1 MLIVDGIEYRY
12 EGASFRFDLEVSRGE
27 VLCVIGPSG
36 AGKSTLLYLVAGF
49 LAPVSGR
56 IVIDGADVTALP
68 PESRPVTTVFQEHNL
83 FPHLTVFDNVA
94 LGVSP
99 ALKLDA
105 TARRRVGEALE
116 RVHLAGRDHR
126 RPGEL
131 SGGQRQRVTLARALV
146 RQRPVLLLDEPFTA
160 LGPALRRELLELI
173 GNLVRDERL
182 AAILVSHHPADARLA
197 AARTAFVS
205 EGRIRLI
212 GDTGRV
218 LDPAT
223 DPEIARYLGAAD

>member
-1 MLIVDGIEYRY
+1 RRWWRRCRSATWAWWRCSRWRRPRCRFWSTSTWPRTGPAPRRPPRCCCSRRLWRCSSSSNASSAGGTVLIVDGIEYRY

-99 ALKLDA
+99 ALNLDA

-116 RVHLAGRDHR
+116 RVHLAGLDHR

-160 LGPALRRELLELI
+160 LGPAL
-173 GNLVRDERL
+173 
-182 AAILVSHHPADARLA
+182 
-197 AARTAFVS
+197 
-205 EGRIRLI
+205 
-212 GDTGRV
+212 
-218 LDPAT
+218 
-223 DPEIARYLGAAD
+223 

>member
-1 MLIVDGIEYRY
+1 
-12 EGASFRFDLEVSRGE
+12 
-27 VLCVIGPSG
+27 GPSG

-116 RVHLAGRDHR
+116 RVHLAGLDHR

-182 AAILVSHHPADARLA
+182 AAILV
-197 AARTAFVS
+197 
-205 EGRIRLI
+205 
-212 GDTGRV
+212 
-218 LDPAT
+218 
-223 DPEIARYLGAAD
+223 